1 MHKARKPAASRKRK
15 SSSNEEHGSS
25 KLPKRDLTGDEGFL
39 PLIAGA
45 SGLYNVT
52 YIKAVYCTRTA
63 GKRMQPAKPPLRVFL
78 NCFQFEIALHSVEEF
93 THANVLFLA
102 FRYCGCYE
110 IASILLVT
118 LAAVPYLISVQ
129 WINGKSNRAN
139 HFSNINIF
147 VVETLSLCSL
157 KILTWL
163 IHLVKTSGYPAYNF
177 QSLTIFFFRV
187 AVG

>member
-1 MHKARKPAASRKRK
+1 
-15 SSSNEEHGSS
+15 
-25 KLPKRDLTGDEGFL
+25 
-39 PLIAGA
+39 
-45 SGLYNVT
+45 
-52 YIKAVYCTRTA
+52 
-63 GKRMQPAKPPLRVFL
+63 MQPAKPPLRVFL

-102 FRYCGCYE
+102 FRYCDRYE

-118 LAAVPYLISVQ
+118 LAAVLYLIS
-129 WINGKSNRAN
+129 AN

-163 IHLVKTSGYPAYNF
+163 IHLVKTSGYPAYIF
-177 QSLTIFFFRV
+177 SPWQFSFFAWLLVKSSYVLDLEKIPTQDSLGNSQEETKETTGKTGRDPRSNMSSFFFQIWRKT
-187 AVG
+187 